1 MPELMAIPSSEPD
14 LEAADTVSA
23 EPAHDTV
30 VLRYRPDADSSGHS
44 DDPEDNTP
52 IGEPETSATR
62 NLTSKPARPPVRV
75 LTLFLSRV
83 LVAIVRAGIRGT
95 IRYPRTSVWTA
106 LSIIILGAILATRP
120 ANPTPLN
127 QMHSSTDV
135 PSSVDKGE
143 PTRIDASKNP
153 IEDGQRKAETRQN
166 EKKAEKLPAPA
177 TQPPAPSPP
186 QRSSHVDDT
195 LAAEP
200 PGSAPV
206 PSSKSSP
213 TQVESEAHPNT
224 TTSSLPELP
233 DLSTP
238 HEAPTKSPQ
247 DSEDILPPIPSAAD
261 GSSIPIPL
269 DEVRLPTSKEVTLP
283 GGSES
288 DALPTTPATP
298 EGSEVTAQP
307 NASSPPLK
315 QSNAELNPK
324 PTLPNS
330 EPPKPASTPETAS
343 TKSEPPKSAP
353 TTTTEPRKSEPP
365 KPAPTT
371 KAEIASTEPPKPDQ
385 PPKAEPAKSEP
396 PKPAP
401 TPKAEPGRTELPQPD
416 QPPKAE
422 PGRPAPATKA
432 EPAKADPPKPDQA
445 PRTEP
450 TKSEASKPAEPSQ
463 APGHSGPTLG
473 PAPLELDSPA
483 PIPETSRPAPSE
495 QQRTP
500 VTQDLGA
507 EPKAPET
514 APIPG
519 PEPPAPPPQT
529 TKPNSPDPQ
538 NSRGVDAPETSTP
551 GANVLPPGL
560 SATHPV
566 PQAPMNQPENQ
577 IAPSGPIPPGEKEA
591 PKPPDTLTPAT
602 VAEGSGPGIEDTS
615 TKKVTPV
622 AQPGESTPAAP
633 RSTTNPIPDRTPTK
647 WVRLPN
653 TGKISEVVGDRSDAL
668 GGLAG
673 TAAEPKRDLRA
684 HADRDISFETE
695 STRSAPRTRSGD
707 TGEQSGIR
715 PAPVSSGIESPGLG
729 SRLPN
734 QPAPAAESA
743 KVEAV
748 PHIVERNENFWTIS
762 RLYYSS
768 GRYYRA
774 LWKANAQKYPDIQ
787 TLHVKDVIMIPPVE
801 DLDPGYIDPPRNRT
815 ARTGVEGTGRG
826 STAKTSSPPAG
837 RSDRLST
844 ARAARASNSS
854 SSNNIPTGRSNRTDA
869 VLNLPIGETALPRD
883 HGDGSAGVA
892 PTDEETVD
900 DGLESRSTARP
911 RISAKVNRP
920 TYKVRRYD
928 TLRSIARDMLGDPR
942 RAREI
947 LTLNRDI
954 IDDPDR
960 LISGQLL
967 ELPEDADTRRVT
979 ARDRN

>member
-1 MPELMAIPSSEPD
+1 MTIPSSEPE
-14 LEAADTVSA
+14 LEAADTASA
-23 EPAHDTV
+23 EPAHGRV
-30 VLRYRPDADSSGHS
+30 VLRYRADADSSGHS
-44 DDPEDNTP
+44 DDPQDNPP
-52 IGEPETSATR
+52 IGEPETSETR
-62 NLTSKPARPPVRV
+62 NPTLRPRRPPVRV
-75 LTLFLSRV
+75 LSLFLSRV

-106 LSIIILGAILATRP
+106 LSIMILGAILATRP

-135 PSSVDKGE
+135 PSSVDKRE
-143 PTRIDASKNP
+143 ATKIDASKNP
-153 IEDGQRKAETRQN
+153 IEDGRRKAETRQEE
-166 EKKAEKLPAPA
+166 EKAGKVPAPA
-177 TQPPAPSPP
+177 IQPPAPSPP
-186 QRSSHVDDT
+186 QSSSHVHDT
-195 LAAEP
+195 LAAER
-200 PGSAPV
+200 PGPAPV
-206 PSSKSSP
+206 ASSKSSP
-213 TQVESEAHPNT
+213 TPVQSEADPNT
-224 TTSSLPELP
+224 TTSSLPDLP
-233 DLSTP
+233 DLP
-238 HEAPTKSPQ
+238 SPQ
-247 DSEDILPPIPSAAD
+247 EASTNSPQASEDALPPIPSATD
-261 GSSIPIPL
+261 GSFSPIPL
-269 DEVRLPTSKEVTLP
+269 DEVRLPTSKEVTLS

-298 EGSEVTAQP
+298 KGSEVTAQP

-330 EPPKPASTPETAS
+330 ESPKPAPATTTEP

-353 TTTTEPRKSEPP
+353 T
-365 KPAPTT
+365 
-371 KAEIASTEPPKPDQ
+371 
-385 PPKAEPAKSEP
+385 PKAEPTKSEP

-401 TPKAEPGRTELPQPD
+401 TPKAEPASTEPPKPDQPPKTEPGRTELPKPD

-422 PGRPAPATKA
+422 PAKSAPATNA
-432 EPAKADPPKPDQA
+432 EPAKADTPKPDQA

-450 TKSEASKPAEPSQ
+450 TKSEASKPAESSP
-463 APGHSGPTLG
+463 APGHSGPTMG

-483 PIPETSRPAPSE
+483 AIPESSRPAPSE
-495 QQRTP
+495 QQRTSA
-500 VTQDLGA
+500 TQDLRA
-507 EPKAPET
+507 VTKAPET

-519 PEPPAPPPQT
+519 PEQPAPPPQI

-538 NSRGVDAPETSTP
+538 NARGVGAPESSMP
-551 GANVLPPGL
+551 EADVLPSAL

-566 PQAPMNQPENQ
+566 PQTPMNQPANQ
-577 IAPSGPIPPGEKEA
+577 IAPSGPITPGAKEA
-591 PKPPDTLTPAT
+591 PKPSGTLTPAT
-602 VAEGSGPGIEDTS
+602 VAEGSRPGIEDTS
-615 TKKVTPV
+615 DKKVTPD

-633 RSTTNPIPDRTPTK
+633 RFTTNPIPDQAPTK

-653 TGKISEVVGDRSDAL
+653 TGKISEVVGDRSDAF

-695 STRSAPRTRSGD
+695 STRSAPRTRSSD
-707 TGEQSGIR
+707 TAEQSAIR
-715 PAPVSSGIESPGLG
+715 PAPVSSGTESSALG

-801 DLDPGYIDPPRNRT
+801 DLDPAYIDPPRTRT
-815 ARTGVEGTGRG
+815 ARAGVEGTGRG

-837 RSDRLST
+837 RSDSLST
-844 ARAARASNSS
+844 ARAARASTSS
-854 SSNNIPTGRSNRTDA
+854 SGNHIPADHSNRTDA

-883 HGDGSAGVA
+883 HGDDSAGVA
-892 PTDEETVD
+892 PKDQGAVD
-900 DGLESRSTARP
+900 DGLESRATARP
-911 RISAKVNRP
+911 RISANVNRP

-928 TLRSIARDMLGDPR
+928 TLRSIARDTLGDPR

-947 LTLNRDI
+947 LSLNRDI